1 MTWYEWLAIGLSPA
15 AGTAWLWLLL
25 WIISKGKAPVE

>member
-1 MTWYEWLAIGLSPA
+1 VTWYEWLAIVLSPA

-25 WIISKGKAPVE
+25 WIIGKSRL